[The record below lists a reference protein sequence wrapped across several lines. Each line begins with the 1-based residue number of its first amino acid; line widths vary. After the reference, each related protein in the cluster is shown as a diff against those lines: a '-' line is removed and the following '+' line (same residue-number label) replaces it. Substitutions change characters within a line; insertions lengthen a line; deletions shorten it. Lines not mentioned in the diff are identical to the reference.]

1 MSSMGSRSAGRES
14 AAAKVDLSDLGVA
27 LNDLG
32 RAIEHDLA
40 PVQHGHLVGQ
50 AHHHAHVVLDQD
62 DRHGAWD
69 VGDQLR
75 HALALGRSEP
85 GRWLVEQQH
94 ARAAGHRER
103 QLELAPLAIGER
115 ANDDVAPVCEADLV
129 QLSERLLAR
138 VAQSVDGAVH
148 HPLEPA
154 RAVHGE
160 RDVLEHG
167 EPEEDVAD
175 LVGPADAETG
185 SPVLGHPRDVGAE
198 EQDAARRWPAGTR
211 SEAPSTAWTPPN
223 ERDSATVSIAGVR
236 AASPPTRAGSPS
248 RAADPAG
255 TAR

>member
-1 MSSMGSRSAGRES
+1 MSSMASRSAGRES

-50 AHHHAHVVLDQD
+50 VHHHAHVVLDQD

-75 HALALGRSEP
+75 HALALGRSKA

-94 ARAAGHRER
+94 ARTAGHRER
-103 QLELAPLAIGER
+103 QLELAPF
-115 ANDDVAPVCEADLV
+115 
-129 QLSERLLAR
+129 
-138 VAQSVDGAVH
+138 
-148 HPLEPA
+148 
-154 RAVHGE
+154 
-160 RDVLEHG
+160 
-167 EPEEDVAD
+167 
-175 LVGPADAETG
+175 GPWM
-185 SPVLGHPRDVGAE
+185 
-198 EQDAARRWPAGTR
+198 ARRWPAGTR